1 MVLEFPLTTDNTLV
15 NGMQQAKSL
24 ALKISILFE
33 VMDFVGKPL
42 PVFVLLEMLI
52 LLLVLKGKKLPGHT
66 NLIIMGILSRTD
78 IIIMVNGREKVSAGQ
93 RGTAITVR
101 NLFQGTPVRLAQL
114 QKHRLSLGK
123 VKSLVMSYALV
134 KNVRFS
140 LQVKGNKRLD
150 WTVQASSDA
159 MGVTTSVYGKDFM
172 QRYMNLS
179 WSSDGITIEGILP
192 NSKDGTSRL
201 GNTNVDTTVLDKQ
214 LQTHYIYIDNR
225 PVSLTRNPA
234 KQFLKLLRES
244 HPSERNLQSSFIYL
258 NLRCDV
264 SRVKYDCNMD
274 PSKSEVIFEKFE
286 VVCECFK
293 MFLKEVYGISS
304 MRSPSPVPVDFLAP
318 ERGSSRL
325 LSPPPSSPVLPE
337 RTVYAVEEN
346 NLDKT
351 TPQKNFRQTLLDEY
365 RSPHTPT
372 ERRNQDALSFVN
384 ERPSEGDA
392 ASLRSIMV
400 RSSEFDG
407 IDLTQGIISGR
418 QRRQTTNSLGNNSL
432 EAFRARFD
440 MNGHHPTDSIQ
451 KQPSSRT
458 REISRNNHPVRE
470 KRLKR

>member
-1 MVLEFPLTTDNTLV
+1 M
-15 NGMQQAKSL
+15 
-24 ALKISILFE
+24 
-33 VMDFVGKPL
+33 
-42 PVFVLLEMLI
+42 
-52 LLLVLKGKKLPGHT
+52 
-66 NLIIMGILSRTD
+66 
-78 IIIMVNGREKVSAGQ
+78 
-93 RGTAITVR
+93 
-101 NLFQGTPVRLAQL
+101 
-114 QKHRLSLGK
+114 
-123 VKSLVMSYALV
+123 
-134 KNVRFS
+134 
-140 LQVKGNKRLD
+140 
-150 WTVQASSDA
+150 
-159 MGVTTSVYGKDFM
+159 
-172 QRYMNLS
+172 
-179 WSSDGITIEGILP
+179 
-192 NSKDGTSRL
+192 
-201 GNTNVDTTVLDKQ
+201 
-214 LQTHYIYIDNR
+214 QTHYIYIDNR

-244 HPSERNLQSSFIYL
+244 HPSERSLQSSFIYL

-264 SRVKYDCNMD
+264 TRVKYDCNMD

-293 MFLKEVYGISS
+293 MFLKEVYGMSS
-304 MRSPSPVPVDFLAP
+304 MRSPSPVPVDFLAH
-318 ERGSSRL
+318 ETGSSRL

-451 KQPSSRT
+451 KQPSSRIMRNVTKQSSSPRKATETIVKSPRTPRT
-458 REISRNNHPVRE
+458 RKPVRQE
-470 KRLKR
+470 LAPPSPPPSHTPIKYRSISESPGLEHSLNPWTIASLNRDPKRARLEMNVNRRIGLHEDDDVFLQTVQPDLDLRTIIVVCKISMEEVAAGQILLLNRVPPVYDLMDILLQYYHDFENSAS